1 MSEFEILPAIDVK
14 GGKAVRLVRGELS
27 AETQYG
33 EPVQVAKDF
42 AAEGAR
48 WIHLVDL
55 DAAFGQGDN
64 FPLLKKVIESV
75 DLNIEL
81 SGGIRNEDSLIRAL
95 STGCRRVNLGTA
107 ALEDPDWTADVISR
121 FGEKVAVG
129 LDVKNREL
137 SSRGWTKVGGDLFET
152 ITRLDKAGCS
162 RYVVTD
168 ISRDGTLTG
177 PNLDLL
183 REITQ
188 FTKTPIIASGGIS
201 SIEDVKKVSELRD
214 SGVEGV
220 IIGKALYSGA
230 FTLRDALRVA
240 NGGK

>member
-1 MSEFEILPAIDVK
+1 MSRFEILPAIDVK
-14 GGKAVRLVRGELS
+14 GGKAVRLVQGELS

-33 EPVQVAKDF
+33 EPVQVAQEF
-42 AAEGAR
+42 AAAGAR

-55 DAAFGQGDN
+55 DAAFGQGSN
-64 FPLLKKVIESV
+64 FPLIQKVIESV
-75 DLNIEL
+75 DLEIEL
-81 SGGIRNEDSLIRAL
+81 SGGIRDEESLIKAL
-95 STGCRRVNLGTA
+95 STGCNRINLGTA
-107 ALEDPDWTADVISR
+107 ALENPEWTEDVIAR

-129 LDVKNREL
+129 LDVKGREL
-137 SSRGWTKVGGDLFET
+137 SSRGWTKVGGDIFKT
-152 ITRLDKAGCS
+152 IERLDRAGCS

-183 REITQ
+183 REITN

-201 SIEDVKKVSELRD
+201 TIKDVKNVSALSKD
-214 SGVEGV
+214 GVEGV

-230 FTLRDALRVA
+230 FTLLQALEIASGV
-240 NGGK
+240 K

>member
-1 MSEFEILPAIDVK
+1 MNKFEILPAIDVK

-33 EPVQVAKDF
+33 EPVQVAEEF
-42 AAEGAR
+42 AREGAR

-55 DAAFGQGDN
+55 DAAFGQSEN
-64 FPLLKKVIESV
+64 FSLIKKVIESV
-75 DLNIEL
+75 NLNIEL

-107 ALEDPDWTADVISR
+107 ALEDPEWTADVISR
-121 FGEKVAVG
+121 FGDKVAVG

-137 SSRGWTKVGGDLFET
+137 SSRGWTKIAGKLFET
-152 ITRLDKAGCS
+152 IERLDRAGCS

-183 REITQ
+183 SEITK
-188 FTKTPIIASGGIS
+188 FTSTPIIASGGIS

-230 FTLRDALRVA
+230 FTLRDALIVA
-240 NGGK
+240 NGDK

>member
-33 EPVQVAKDF
+33 EPVQVAGEF
-42 AAEGAR
+42 AREGAR

-55 DAAFGQGDN
+55 DAAFGQGEN
-64 FPLLKKVIESV
+64 FSLIKRVIESV
-75 DLNIEL
+75 NLNIEL
-81 SGGIRNEDSLIRAL
+81 SGGIRNEVSLIRAL

-107 ALEDPDWTADVISR
+107 ALEDPEWTADVISR
-121 FGEKVAVG
+121 FGDKVAVG

-137 SSRGWTKVGGDLFET
+137 SSRGWTQTAGELFET
-152 ITRLDKAGCS
+152 IERLDRAGCS

-188 FTKTPIIASGGIS
+188 FTSTPIIASGGIS
-201 SIEDVKKVSELRD
+201 SIEDVKKVCELQD

-230 FTLRDALRVA
+230 FTLRDALTVV

>member
-1 MSEFEILPAIDVK
+1 MSRFEILPAIDVK
-14 GGKAVRLVRGELS
+14 GGKAVRLVQGELS

-33 EPVQVAKDF
+33 EPVQVAQEF
-42 AAEGAR
+42 AAAGAR

-55 DAAFGQGDN
+55 DAAFGQGSN
-64 FPLLKKVIESV
+64 FPLIQKVIESV
-75 DLNIEL
+75 DLEIEL
-81 SGGIRNEDSLIRAL
+81 SGGIR
-95 STGCRRVNLGTA
+95 GCNRINLGTA
-107 ALEDPDWTADVISR
+107 ALENPEWTEDVIAR

-129 LDVKNREL
+129 LDVKGREL

-152 ITRLDKAGCS
+152 IERLDRAGCS

-183 REITQ
+183 REITN

-201 SIEDVKKVSELRD
+201 SIKDVKNVSALSKD
-214 SGVEGV
+214 GVEGV

-230 FTLRDALRVA
+230 FTLLQALEIASGV
-240 NGGK
+240 K

>member
-1 MSEFEILPAIDVK
+1 MNQFEILPAIDVK

-33 EPVQVAKDF
+33 EPLQVAEDF
-42 AAEGAR
+42 AADGAR

-55 DAAFGQGDN
+55 DAAFGQGSN
-64 FPLLKKVIESV
+64 FPLLKRVIESV
-75 DLNIEL
+75 DLNFEL
-81 SGGIRNEDSLIRAL
+81 SGGIRNEDSLIKAL

-107 ALEDPDWTADVISR
+107 ALEDPAWTEDVIAR
-121 FGEKVAVG
+121 FADKVAVG
-129 LDVKNREL
+129 LDVKGREL
-137 SSRGWTKVGGDLFET
+137 SSRGWTKSGGDLFEA
-152 ITRLDKAGCS
+152 IDRLDKAGCS

-183 REITQ
+183 TEITK
-188 FTKTPIIASGGIS
+188 FTSTPIIASGGIS
-201 SIEDVKKVSELRD
+201 SIQDVKSVSALSA

-220 IIGKALYSGA
+220 IIGKALYAGA
-230 FTLRDALRVA
+230 FTLREALDVA
-240 NGGK
+240 RGSK

>member
-1 MSEFEILPAIDVK
+1 MNKFEILPAIDVK

-33 EPVQVAKDF
+33 EPVQVAEEF
-42 AAEGAR
+42 AREGAR

-55 DAAFGQGDN
+55 DAAFGQGEN
-64 FPLLKKVIESV
+64 FSLIKRVIESV
-75 DLNIEL
+75 NLNIEL

-95 STGCRRVNLGTA
+95 SIGCRRVNLGTA
-107 ALEDPDWTADVISR
+107 ALEDPEWTADVISR
-121 FGEKVAVG
+121 FGDKVAVG

-137 SSRGWTKVGGDLFET
+137 SSRGWTKIAGELFET
-152 ITRLDKAGCS
+152 IERLDRAGCS

-183 REITQ
+183 REITK
-188 FTKTPIIASGGIS
+188 FTSTPIIASGGIS

-230 FTLRDALRVA
+230 FTLRDALIVA
-240 NGGK
+240 NGDK

>member
-1 MSEFEILPAIDVK
+1 MSRFEILPAIDVK
-14 GGKAVRLVRGELS
+14 GGKAVRLVQGELS

-33 EPVQVAKDF
+33 EPVQVAQEF
-42 AAEGAR
+42 AAAGAR

-55 DAAFGQGDN
+55 DAAFGQGSN
-64 FPLLKKVIESV
+64 FPLIQKVIESV
-75 DLNIEL
+75 DLEIEL
-81 SGGIRNEDSLIRAL
+81 SGGIRDEESLIKAL
-95 STGCRRVNLGTA
+95 STGCNRINLGTA
-107 ALEDPDWTADVISR
+107 ALENPEWTEDVIAR

-129 LDVKNREL
+129 LDVKGREL
-137 SSRGWTKVGGDLFET
+137 SSRGWTKDGGDLFET
-152 ITRLDKAGCS
+152 IERLDRAGCS

-183 REITQ
+183 REITN

-201 SIEDVKKVSELRD
+201 SIKDVKNVSALSKD
-214 SGVEGV
+214 GVEGV

-230 FTLRDALRVA
+230 FTLLQALEIASGV
-240 NGGK
+240 K